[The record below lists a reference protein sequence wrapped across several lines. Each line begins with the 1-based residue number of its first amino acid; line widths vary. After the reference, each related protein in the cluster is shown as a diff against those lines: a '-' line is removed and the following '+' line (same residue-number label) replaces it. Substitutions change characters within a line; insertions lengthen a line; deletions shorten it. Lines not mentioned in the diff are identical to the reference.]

1 MFGMGMSV
9 QQFIMQSSTVPLVGA
24 CVVGLVRYRRLET
37 TRRYLVW
44 LSGLAL
50 LVTGVAA
57 WFSSHHRP
65 NLFLAPI
72 DTAIELTLL
81 ALMYRRALWPLAMAR
96 YLPLGIGL
104 FLLGTALSYS
114 PRLDTAQ
121 FSPVQHFIA
130 SIAIT
135 VLALCYLR
143 QLLQPPITIA
153 PLEREPMFW
162 ISAGVLL
169 YFAGNSLIF
178 LTSNLTLLHSREL
191 SLNVWAVHALLYSF
205 LNGFYIVAL
214 CVNPVS
220 AAAGPHITQ
229 S

>member
-1 MFGMGMSV
+1 MSV
-9 QQFIMQSSTVPLVGA
+9 QQFIMQFSTVPLVGA
-24 CVVGLVRYRRLET
+24 CVAGLVRYRRLET

-44 LSGLAL
+44 LSWLAL
-50 LVTGVAA
+50 LVTAVAA

-65 NLFLAPI
+65 NLFLAPL

-81 ALMYRRALWPLAMAR
+81 ALMYRRALWPLAVAR

-104 FLLGTALSYS
+104 FLLGTVLSYS
-114 PRLDTAQ
+114 PRLDTAK
-121 FSPVQHFIA
+121 FSPVQHFIESVA
-130 SIAIT
+130 
-135 VLALCYLR
+135 VLALAGRYLW
-143 QLLQPPITIA
+143 QLLQPPITLA

-162 ISAGVLL
+162 VSAGVIL

-178 LTSNLTLLHSREL
+178 LTSNLTLFYSREL
-191 SLNVWAVHALLYSF
+191 SLTVWAVHALLYSF

-214 CVNPVS
+214 CVTPQP
-220 AAAGPHITQ
+220 ARPEPGITQ

>member
-1 MFGMGMSV
+1 MSV
-9 QQFIMQSSTVPLVGA
+9 EQFIMQFSTVPLAGA
-24 CVVGLVRYRRLET
+24 CAVGLVRYRRLET

-44 LSGLAL
+44 LSWLAL

-57 WFSSHHRP
+57 WFASHHRP

-81 ALMYRRALWPLAMAR
+81 GLMYRRALEPLAVAR
-96 YLPLGIGL
+96 YVPPGIGL

-114 PRLDTAQ
+114 PRLDTVQ
-121 FSPVQHFIA
+121 FSPVQHFIE
-130 SIAIT
+130 SIAIMG
-135 VLALCYLR
+135 LALYYLR
-143 QLLQPPITIA
+143 QLLQPPVTMA

-162 ISAGVLL
+162 VSAGALL

-178 LTSNLTLLHSREL
+178 LTSNLTLAHSRAM
-191 SLNVWAVHALLYSF
+191 SMSVWAVHALLYSF

-214 CVNPVS
+214 SVTPLP
-220 AAAGPHITQ
+220 AAPGPGVTQ

>member
-50 LVTGVAA
+50 LYLGRLL
-57 WFSSHHRP
+57 RP
-65 NLFLAPI
+65 P
-72 DTAIELTLL
+72 LTL
-81 ALMYRRALWPLAMAR
+81 
-96 YLPLGIGL
+96 
-104 FLLGTALSYS
+104 
-114 PRLDTAQ
+114 
-121 FSPVQHFIA
+121 
-130 SIAIT
+130 
-135 VLALCYLR
+135 
-143 QLLQPPITIA
+143 A

-162 ISAGVLL
+162 VSAGAVL
-169 YFAGNSLIF
+169 YFAGSSLIF

>member
-1 MFGMGMSV
+1 MSAE
-9 QQFIMQSSTVPLVGA
+9 QFIMEFSTVPLAGA

-44 LSGLAL
+44 LSWLAL

-57 WFSSHHRP
+57 WCVSQHRP

-81 ALMYRRALWPLAMAR
+81 GLMYRRALRPWAGVR

-104 FLLGTALSYS
+104 FLLGTAVSYV
-114 PRLDTAQ
+114 PRLDTMQ
-121 FSPVQHFIA
+121 FSPVQHFIEGVA
-130 SIAIT
+130 MLT
-135 VLALCYLR
+135 LALLYLGR
-143 QLLQPPITIA
+143 LLRPPLTLA

-162 ISAGVLL
+162 VSAGAVL
-169 YFAGNSLIF
+169 YFAGSSLIF
-178 LTSNLTLLHSREL
+178 LTSNLTLFYSREL
-191 SLNVWAVHALLYSF
+191 SLTVWAIHALLYSF

-214 CVNPVS
+214 CVNPLP
-220 AAAGPHITQ
+220 AGPGPRVTQ

>member
-1 MFGMGMSV
+1 MGMSV
-9 QQFIMQSSTVPLVGA
+9 PQFIMQFSTVPLVGA
-24 CVVGLVRYRRLET
+24 CVVGLARYRRLET

-57 WFSSHHRP
+57 WFQHQHRP

-81 ALMYRRALWPLAMAR
+81 ALMYRRALGALAVAR

-114 PRLDTAQ
+114 PRLDTVQ
-121 FSPVQHFIA
+121 FSPVQHFIESLA
-130 SIAIT
+130 
-135 VLALCYLR
+135 VLALAGLYLW
-143 QLLQPPITIA
+143 QLLQPPITLA

-162 ISAGVLL
+162 VSAGAIL

-191 SLNVWAVHALLYSF
+191 SLNVWAVHAMLYSF

-214 CVNPVS
+214 CVNPEP
-220 AAAGPHITQ
+220 AAAEPRVTQ

>member
-1 MFGMGMSV
+1 MQLLV
-9 QQFIMQSSTVPLVGA
+9 EQFIIQFATVPLAGA
-24 CVVGLVRYRRLET
+24 CVVGLLRYRRLET

-44 LSGLAL
+44 LSWLAL

-57 WFSSHHRP
+57 WFASQHRP

-81 ALMYRRALWPLAMAR
+81 ALMYRRALWPLAIAR

-114 PRLDTAQ
+114 PRLDTVQ
-121 FSPVQHFIA
+121 FSPGQHFIESLA
-130 SIAIT
+130 G
-135 VLALCYLR
+135 LALAGCYFW
-143 QLLQPPITIA
+143 QLLQPPIALA

-162 ISAGVLL
+162 VSAGVIL
-169 YFAGNSLIF
+169 YFAGNCLIF
-178 LTSNLTLLHSREL
+178 LTSNLTLAHSREM
-191 SLNVWAVHALLYSF
+191 SITVWAVHGLLYSF

-214 CVNPVS
+214 LVTPQPLDS
-220 AAAGPHITQ
+220 AAHVTQ

>member
-1 MFGMGMSV
+1 MSV
-9 QQFIMQSSTVPLVGA
+9 PQFIMQFSTVPLAGA
-24 CVVGLVRYRRLET
+24 CVVGLARYRRLET

-44 LSGLAL
+44 LSWLAL
-50 LVTGVAA
+50 LITGVAA

-81 ALMYRRALWPLAMAR
+81 ALMYRRALWPLAVAR

-104 FLLGTALSYS
+104 FLLGTAFTYV
-114 PRLDTAQ
+114 PRLDTVQ
-121 FSPVQHFIA
+121 FSPVQHFIESLA
-130 SIAIT
+130 
-135 VLALCYLR
+135 VLALAGRYLW
-143 QLLQPPITIA
+143 QLLQTPMTLT

-162 ISAGVLL
+162 VSAGAIL

-178 LTSNLTLLHSREL
+178 LTSNLTLFYSREL
-191 SLNVWAVHALLYSF
+191 SLTVWAVHALLYSF

-214 CVNPVS
+214 CVTPQPP
-220 AAAGPHITQ
+220 ALAPHVT
-229 S
+229 

>member
-1 MFGMGMSV
+1 MSV
-9 QQFIMQSSTVPLVGA
+9 QEFILQFSTVPLVGA
-24 CVVGLVRYRRLET
+24 CVVGLLRYRHLET

-44 LSGLAL
+44 LSWLAL

-81 ALMYRRALWPLAMAR
+81 GLMYRRALRPLAMAR

-104 FLLGTALSYS
+104 FLLGTVLSYS
-114 PRLDTAQ
+114 PRLDTVE
-121 FSPVQHFIA
+121 FSPIQHFIE
-130 SIAIT
+130 SVVVLI
-135 VLALCYLR
+135 LALLYLR
-143 QLLQPPITIA
+143 QLLQPPITMA

-162 ISAGVLL
+162 VSAGAIL

-178 LTSNLTLLHSREL
+178 LTSNLTLFHSREL
-191 SLNVWAVHALLYSF
+191 SLTVWTVHALLYSF

-214 CVNPVS
+214 SVTPRPAPLARV
-220 AAAGPHITQ
+220 TQ

>member
-1 MFGMGMSV
+1 M
-9 QQFIMQSSTVPLVGA
+9 QFSTVPLVGA

-44 LSGLAL
+44 LSWLAL
-50 LVTGVAA
+50 LVTGVAM
-57 WFSSHHRP
+57 WFAAQHRP

-81 ALMYRRALWPLAMAR
+81 ALMYRRALWPLAVAR

-104 FLLGTALSYS
+104 FLLGTALTYV

-121 FSPVQHFIA
+121 FSPVQHFIE
-130 SIAIT
+130 SVAIL
-135 VLALCYLR
+135 VLAGLYLW
-143 QLLQPPITIA
+143 QLLQPPTTLA
-153 PLEREPMFW
+153 PLEHEPMFW
-162 ISAGVLL
+162 VSAGVLL
-169 YFAGNSLIF
+169 YFAGNCLIF
-178 LTSNLTLLHSREL
+178 LTSNITLFHSREL
-191 SLNVWAVHALLYSF
+191 SMTVWTVHALLYSF

-214 CVNPVS
+214 SVTPRHP
-220 AAAGPHITQ
+220 ATMEGITQ

>member
-1 MFGMGMSV
+1 MSV
-9 QQFIMQSSTVPLVGA
+9 EQFIMQFSTVPLAGA
-24 CVVGLVRYRRLET
+24 GVVGLVRYRRLET

-44 LSGLAL
+44 LSWLAL

-81 ALMYRRALWPLAMAR
+81 GLMYRRALQPLAVAR

-104 FLLGTALSYS
+104 FLLGTALTYV
-114 PRLDTAQ
+114 PQLDTAQ
-121 FSPVQHFIA
+121 FSPVQHFIE
-130 SIAIT
+130 SVT
-135 VLALCYLR
+135 VLALAICYLR
-143 QLLQPPITIA
+143 QLLQPPLTLA

-162 ISAGVLL
+162 VSAGAVL
-169 YFAGNSLIF
+169 YFAGSSLIF
-178 LTSNLTLLHSREL
+178 LTSNLTLFHSREL
-191 SLNVWAVHALLYSF
+191 SLTVWAVHALLYSF

-214 CVNPVS
+214 RVTPRS
-220 AAAGPHITQ
+220 ATQVRHGVTQ